1 LRAAEVSVRFAVVGC
16 GTAARHIHLPALRAA
31 GVDVTVFAS
40 RSRASAEARRD
51 EWGSGAVAER
61 WEDAVARDDVDA
73 VVIAVPNAFHRD
85 VAVAAAT
92 AGKHV
97 LVDKPIATTTEDADE
112 MIAAAKAHR
121 VVLVPFQ
128 NTRFAAPFVAAQ
140 QFVAAGNLGEV
151 TGFRAAFG
159 HAGPQA
165 WAPQAEWFFDRS
177 LAGGGCLIDLGV
189 HVVDLVRCVTGDDI
203 VAVAALVN
211 GRRGD
216 VEADAQLLARL
227 RGGAIG
233 TIHASWS
240 SPSGSDQQLTVIG
253 TKGTLHLD
261 NRTPLT
267 FIDSQG
273 DRERL
278 ALPETTSSPLAELL
292 AAIAGER
299 LPSVT
304 AADGRA
310 AVAVVQAAYYSAAH
324 GSQLTDV
331 V

>member
-1 LRAAEVSVRFAVVGC
+1 MSVRFAVVGC
-16 GTAARHIHLPALRAA
+16 GTAAKRIHLPALRAE
-31 GVDVTVFAS
+31 GVEISVFAS

-61 WEDAVARDDVDA
+61 WEDAIVRDDVDA
-73 VVIAVPNAFHRD
+73 VVIAAPNSVHRD

-92 AGKHV
+92 AEKHV
-97 LVDKPIATTTEDADE
+97 LVDKPMAITTEDADE
-112 MIAAAKAHR
+112 MIAAAGAHR

-128 NTRFAAPFVAAQ
+128 NTRFAAPFAAAHH
-140 QFVAAGNLGEV
+140 FVAAGRLGEV
-151 TGFRAAFG
+151 TGFRAALG

-165 WAPQAEWFFDRS
+165 WAPNAEWFFDRRR
-177 LAGGGCLIDLGV
+177 AGGGCLIDLGV
-189 HVVDLVRCVTGDDI
+189 HVVDLVRCVTGDEI
-203 VAVAALVN
+203 AAVSALVN

-227 RGGAIG
+227 RGGATG

-240 SPSGSDQQLTVIG
+240 CRSGPDQQLTVMG
-253 TKGTLHLD
+253 SEGTLHLD

-267 FIDSQG
+267 FIDGRG
-273 DRERL
+273 DRERV
-278 ALPETTSSPLAELL
+278 ALPKTTSSPLAELL

-299 LPSVT
+299 APSVT

-310 AVAVVQAAYYSAAH
+310 AVAVVQAAYHSAAH
-324 GSQLTDV
+324 GSVMTDV
-331 V
+331 I